1 MDYALSSPPDDE
13 HGEQG
18 GDRPAAGGT
27 GTRADTLTRT
37 GGTPPAPG
45 PVAGEPGPGIYLDG
59 ERTQTL
65 VKLLVAGPFGV
76 GKTTFIRSLSET
88 EPLHTEEVMTS
99 SSAMVDDLS
108 GIREK
113 STTTVAID
121 FGRLTLPGDL
131 VLYMFGTPGQR
142 RFSPLW
148 QDISR
153 GALGALVLADTR
165 RLSDSF
171 EVMDMIED
179 AGLRYAVA
187 VNSFP
192 DSPPHH
198 PSTLRDH
205 LDLLPDTP
213 LVLCDARDR
222 DQATDALI
230 GLVGHVLTLTPQE
243 TA

>member
-1 MDYALSSPPDDE
+1 MDSVLSSRPGDGPVDGPADGSAAPGDNFYLAE
-13 HGEQG
+13 
-18 GDRPAAGGT
+18 DRP
-27 GTRADTLTRT
+27 
-37 GGTPPAPG
+37 
-45 PVAGEPGPGIYLDG
+45 
-59 ERTQTL
+59 QTL

-88 EPLHTEEVMTS
+88 APLHTEEVMTRS
-99 SSAMVDDLS
+99 GALVDDLA
-108 GIREK
+108 GVREK

-131 VLYMFGTPGQR
+131 VLYLFGTPGQR
-142 RFSPLW
+142 RFRPLW
-148 QDISR
+148 QDIAR

-171 EVMDMIED
+171 EVMDMVEE

-187 VNSFP
+187 VNTFP
-192 DSPPHH
+192 DSPSHH

-205 LDLLPDTP
+205 LDLHPETP

-222 DQATDALI
+222 DQSADALI
-230 GLVGHVLTLTPQE
+230 ALVGHVLAHTPQE

>member
-1 MDYALSSPPDDE
+1 M
-13 HGEQG
+13 
-18 GDRPAAGGT
+18 
-27 GTRADTLTRT
+27 
-37 GGTPPAPG
+37 
-45 PVAGEPGPGIYLDG
+45 YLDG

-65 VKLLVAGPFGV
+65 VKLLVAGPLGV

-88 EPLHTEEVMTS
+88 EPLHTEELMTDG
-99 SSAMVDDLS
+99 SAMAVGFS
-108 GIREK
+108 EIRERA
-113 STTTVAID
+113 TTTVSID

-131 VLYMFGTPGQR
+131 VLYMFGTPEQR

-148 QDISR
+148 QDISH

-171 EVMDMIED
+171 EAMDMIED
-179 AGLRYAVA
+179 AGLRYAVV
-187 VNSFP
+187 VNLFP
-192 DSPPHH
+192 DSPSHCPA
-198 PSTLRDH
+198 TLRDH

-222 DQATDALI
+222 EQATDALI
-230 GLVGHVLTLTPQE
+230 GLVGHVLALTPQK

>member
-1 MDYALSSPPDDE
+1 MDSALSSPPGSAPAREAGHRLDAGD
-13 HGEQG
+13 GDG
-18 GDRPAAGGT
+18 PGPGPVPDALPLNGDRP
-27 GTRADTLTRT
+27 
-37 GGTPPAPG
+37 
-45 PVAGEPGPGIYLDG
+45 
-59 ERTQTL
+59 QTL

-88 EPLHTEEVMTS
+88 EPLHTEEIMTHGS
-99 SSAMVDDLS
+99 TSVDDLT
-108 GIREK
+108 GVREK
-113 STTTVAID
+113 TATTVAID
-121 FGRLTLPGDL
+121 FGRLTLPEDL

-142 RFSPLW
+142 RFRPLW
-148 QDISR
+148 QDIAR

-171 EVMDMIED
+171 EVMDMIEE

-187 VNSFP
+187 VNTFP
-192 DSPPHH
+192 DSPSHR

-222 DQATDALI
+222 DQAADALI
-230 GLVGHVLTLTPQE
+230 ALVGHVLALTPQE

>member
-1 MDYALSSPPDDE
+1 MDSALSGPRDE
-13 HGEQG
+13 DT
-18 GDRPAAGGT
+18 GDEDEDWRRAAGGS
-27 GTRADTLTRT
+27 GGDCPAGAARAPVPE
-37 GGTPPAPG
+37 PPEA
-45 PVAGEPGPGIYLDG
+45 VVHLDG

-88 EPLHTEEVMTS
+88 EPLHTEELMTS
-99 SSAMVDDLS
+99 GSAAVDDLS
-108 GIREK
+108 GVREK

-192 DSPPHH
+192 DSPAHH

-222 DQATDALI
+222 EQATDALI
-230 GLVGHVLTLTPQE
+230 GLVGHVLALTPQE
-243 TA
+243 TQ